1 MKSLNPNHPVSEFL
15 TKDTYQTIVSV
26 LVNQEPEKRLFIT
39 MEDFNNLAQDVCL
52 VVHFHEE
59 TLELRLVSVE
69 EATAIARE
77 AGGLPL

>member
-1 MKSLNPNHPVSEFL
+1 MKSLNPNHPVSKFL

-26 LVNQEPEKRLFIT
+26 LVNQEPDKRIFIT
-39 MEDFNNLAQDVCL
+39 MEDFNNLARDVCL

-69 EATAIARE
+69 EAAAIAQE